1 MVHTRRMLL
10 SRLWILASVA
20 YGGLRALLVWKFLSG
35 YGVNPWV
42 FGTVELTSSAA
53 YGWASARLVAHVV
66 DRDWRALRWSAPA
79 TLAAYGSPDAY
90 VFLSVGHLPDGL
102 WASIV
107 TIACV
112 SAAVAVVALVREV
125 RRGRSRAQAGQ

>member
-1 MVHTRRMLL
+1 MLL

-42 FGTVELTSSAA
+42 FASVELSSSAG

-66 DRDWRALRWSAPA
+66 DRQWTGLRWSAPA
-79 TLAAYGSPDAY
+79 TLVAYAAPDGY
-90 VFLSVGHLPDGL
+90 VFLAVGHLPDGL
-102 WASIV
+102 WV
-107 TIACV
+107 TIITIVSV
-112 SAAVAVVALVREV
+112 SAVLATVALVREI
-125 RRGRSRAQAGQ
+125 RRGRVRAQAGQ